1 MIGLKEMA
9 KIPDIFVRNM
19 MCIYQDILFSVI
31 IVDSK
36 TFVQMWFW
44 DPLIYLFHTPWL

>member
-1 MIGLKEMA
+1 MA

-31 IVDSK
+31 IVDSD
-36 TFVQMWFW
+36 V
-44 DPLIYLFHTPWL
+44 ISCSLFEIP

>member
-1 MIGLKEMA
+1 MA
-9 KIPDIFVRNM
+9 KIPDIFVRNT

-36 TFVQMWFW
+36 TFFRCDTLFSFW